1 MAYVIFTAN
10 GDEVDRRELT
20 AAVTIGRAQ
29 DADIPVRDILLS
41 RKHCRLEPSGDNWV
55 VTDLGSKNGTYLG
68 YRQITR
74 HQLKDGDELRLGRT
88 RMTFKAGAFE
98 PAPAGTKRRDIVR
111 PADPTEALAGTV
123 AGFLLVE
130 PGEVEREAGAPVPQP
145 RPPEPTAYASEDVYG
160 MLNEIVSS
168 SWDSIMAQASR
179 PLVMERPLPRPSGYR
194 QAAPVAHR
202 PRVAFCLQAP
212 SSGATATTVAPPA
225 RESSKRSDSAPATP
239 KLPTLL
245 TEVRATTAT
254 QVWNVRPRVWRNI
267 AVGVVSMVATA
278 LMVGAWVVAVNQ
290 GPRSGLGAPPPP
302 RSKELA
308 DITFPAPAA
317 PTKHLTSAQERPPSP
332 PSQQAAVPVT
342 LNNRK
347 PERAAMRAAAR
358 VAVVQFLIVR

>member
-41 RKHCRLEPSGDNWV
+41 RNHCRLEPSGENWI

-88 RMTFKAGAFE
+88 HMTFKAGAFE
-98 PAPAGTKRRDIVR
+98 PAPAGTRRRDIVR

-145 RPPEPTAYASEDVYG
+145 RPPEPSAYASEDVYS
-160 MLNEIVSS
+160 MLNEIASS
-168 SWDSIMAQASR
+168 SWDSIQAQASR

-194 QAAPVAHR
+194 EAPTVAAARR

-212 SSGATATTVAPPA
+212 SGDPNAAIVAPASESKPSRKSKGPESPSLPPGSHRAPRWWNVPA
-225 RESSKRSDSAPATP
+225 RTR
-239 KLPTLL
+239 
-245 TEVRATTAT
+245 
-254 QVWNVRPRVWRNI
+254 RNI
-267 AVGVVSMVATA
+267 AVGIVSLVATA
-278 LMVGAWVVAVNQ
+278 LLVGAWIVAVNH
-290 GPRSGLGAPPPP
+290 GPRTSMAGPA
-302 RSKELA
+302 SKSRDVA
-308 DITFPAPAA
+308 DITFPSPAVEHVPAA
-317 PTKHLTSAQERPPSP
+317 LATPLAKP
-332 PSQQAAVPVT
+332 AAVALPMV
-342 LNNRK
+342 K
-347 PERAAMRAAAR
+347 PSIPNDRAALGAAAR
-358 VAVVQFLIVR
+358 VALVQILVVR